1 MNACAI
7 SSRGSAWRGKRKG
20 GTGNGAALSFPL
32 DLADPMQDAR
42 SMGDE
47 YPSSQHRIH
56 YPGRRDPAQEAEDK
70 RLTEKSKVAAADG
83 AARNERA
90 AFLRHIQG
98 MPGDGLLWREGAP
111 DAMTYKNSAE
121 MSGNTKMTDWI
132 KKFNEKHPERP
143 FRPEVYTPQ
152 ARQAAP
158 AVAPAAPQSR
168 VMQNAPAVGVQ
179 ASASNPQVR
188 TGAPVDFPQQ
198 IKDPGTGAF
207 GQTTNA
213 IRNSV
218 LNVPKAG
225 ASPLDTLRSAPDDTA
240 ARQRV
245 LNRDFSGPKPDG
257 RPDVVYGWAGYG
269 GTGRQLVSVPGGER
283 SGMAHLDALGEFQ
296 RKQQQ
301 DRVDAYAGT
310 LQRGQTASPAG
321 FAAWSK
327 ANPVNY
333 DMQSR
338 AAQAYADAATAPRPV
353 AFNAPP
359 TALNQAQG
367 RAAGAP
373 VDAFNAMRMPD
384 GSLGYA
390 RPGGSPTLTTGR
402 SASVTMPNGKVERR
416 AFSDTPLT
424 DAVTN
429 ASIGLGG
436 ASGLAMTAGAMGAG
450 AMNTRGGS
458 MIAQAVK
465 PPGSD
470 TADPNSVAS
479 QAKAATSSVANTPM
493 PITSA
498 VKQAATG
505 AATLPTGYEAGKS
518 AFGALKTGAGL
529 IEGGIKNTS
538 DAIGGTVKGVAN
550 FARGFVGAS
559 PLDSLS
565 GPPITSTETRK
576 PGPLWNPPPDATP
589 PAVSDDEMAK
599 WRASVGAPDPKE
611 GKGNPYDKRKRNG
624 AYASLTP

>member
-1 MNACAI
+1 MPVTP
-7 SSRGSAWRGKRKG
+7 SGV
-20 GTGNGAALSFPL
+20 LFPL

-42 SMGDE
+42 NMPPP
-47 YPSSQHRIH
+47 YH
-56 YPGRRDPAQEAEDK
+56 YPGRRDPEQEAEDK
-70 RLTEKSKVAAADG
+70 RRTRTSNRDAMEG
-83 AARNERA
+83 AARAERA
-90 AFLRHIQG
+90 AFLAHIRG
-98 MPGDGLLWREGAP
+98 TPGELSVRNMMPSWD
-111 DAMTYKNSAE
+111 TYKNSPE
-121 MSGNTKMTDWI
+121 MSGNTAMTDYI
-132 KKFNEKHPERP
+132 SRYNAKNPQRA

-152 ARQAAP
+152 ARPAAP

-179 ASASNPQVR
+179 AGAPLAPQSETAAEMEKRTSGGMEDALNAQGAVQDIAKKNLTPDQMNERASAVQQSAS
-188 TGAPVDFPQQ
+188 GAQQ
-198 IKDPGTGAF
+198 PG
-207 GQTTNA
+207 
-213 IRNSV
+213 
-218 LNVPKAG
+218 
-225 ASPLDTLRSAPDDTA
+225 PLDTLRSAPRPPGIRDDGEVA
-240 ARQRV
+240 IQKF
-245 LNRDFSGPKPDG
+245 LRDEVRNMKPDN
-257 RPDVVYGWAGYG
+257 RPGAKVGWADD
-269 GTGRQLVSVPGGER
+269 GRNGQKLVSVPGGER

-301 DRVDAYAGT
+301 DRADAYAGT
-310 LQRGQTASPAG
+310 LQRGQTASPEG

-338 AAQAYADAATAPRPV
+338 AAQAHADAATAPRAV
-353 AFNAPP
+353 
-359 TALNQAQG
+359 TS
-367 RAAGAP
+367 RAP
-373 VDAFNAMRMPD
+373 VDYTGGAPAFARLE
-384 GSLGYA
+384 GSTPPA
-390 RPGGSPTLTTGR
+390 TVPT
-402 SASVTMPNGKVERR
+402 ASVTMPNGKVERT
-416 AFSDTPLT
+416 AFSATPTT

-429 ASIGLGG
+429 AGLGLDALMPG
-436 ASGLAMTAGAMGAG
+436 AGLAMTAGAMGVG
-450 AMNTRGGS
+450 ATNTRGGS

-505 AATLPTGYEAGKS
+505 AATLPMGYEAGRS

-538 DAIGGTVKGVAN
+538 DAIGGTVKAATNVV
-550 FARGFVGAS
+550 RGFAGAS

-565 GPPITSTETRK
+565 GPPITSTETRQ
-576 PGPLWNPPPDATP
+576 PGPLWNPPPDTTP

-624 AYASLTP
+624 AYASLAP

>member
-1 MNACAI
+1 MPP
-7 SSRGSAWRGKRKG
+7 
-20 GTGNGAALSFPL
+20 T
-32 DLADPMQDAR
+32 
-42 SMGDE
+42 
-47 YPSSQHRIH
+47 YH
-56 YPGRRDPAQEAEDK
+56 YPGRRDPEQEAEDK
-70 RLTEKSKVAAADG
+70 RRTRTSNRDAMEAAAR
-83 AARNERA
+83 AERA
-90 AFLRHIQG
+90 AFLAHIRG
-98 MPGDGLLWREGAP
+98 TPGELSVRNMMPSWD
-111 DAMTYKNSAE
+111 TYKNSPE
-121 MSGNTKMTDWI
+121 MSGNTAMTDYI
-132 KKFNEKHPERP
+132 SRYNAKNPQRAFK
-143 FRPEVYTPQ
+143 PEVYTPQ

-179 ASASNPQVR
+179 A
-188 TGAPVDFPQQ
+188 GAPLAPQSKTAAEMEKRTSGGMEDALNAQ
-198 IKDPGTGAF
+198 GAVQDIAKKNLTPDQMNERASAVQQPG
-207 GQTTNA
+207 
-213 IRNSV
+213 
-218 LNVPKAG
+218 
-225 ASPLDTLRSAPDDTA
+225 PLDTLRDDTA

-269 GTGRQLVSVPGGER
+269 GTGRQLVSVPSGER

-296 RKQQQ
+296 RRQQQ
-301 DRVDAYAGT
+301 DRADAYAGT
-310 LQRGQTASPAG
+310 LQRGQKPSAEG

-338 AAQAYADAATAPRPV
+338 AAQAYADAAVAPRPV
-353 AFNAPP
+353 AFYAPP
-359 TALNQAQG
+359 TALNQAQAT
-367 RAAGAP
+367 AAGAP
-373 VDAFNAMRMPD
+373 SDAFNVMRMPD

-390 RPGGSPTLTTGR
+390 RPEGSPTLTAGR

-458 MIAQAVK
+458 MIAQAMTPDEIAK
-465 PPGSD
+465 RNGDELAAKFKFNPSAPLPTRPTEEQNQDFNSRGGTPLPPGSN

-505 AATLPTGYEAGKS
+505 AAGDL
-518 AFGALKTGAGL
+518 AFAGL
-529 IEGGIKNTS
+529 DPNLSEDEK
-538 DAIGGTVKGVAN
+538 AKK
-550 FARGFVGAS
+550 RGEMLAAKY
-559 PLDSLS
+559 
-565 GPPITSTETRK
+565 K
-576 PGPLWNPPPDATP
+576 PQL
-589 PAVSDDEMAK
+589 
-599 WRASVGAPDPKE
+599 
-611 GKGNPYDKRKRNG
+611 
-624 AYASLTP
+624 

>member
-1 MNACAI
+1 MPVTP
-7 SSRGSAWRGKRKG
+7 SGV
-20 GTGNGAALSFPL
+20 LFPL

-42 SMGDE
+42 NMPPP
-47 YPSSQHRIH
+47 YH
-56 YPGRRDPAQEAEDK
+56 YPGRRDPEQEAEDK
-70 RLTEKSKVAAADG
+70 RLTEKSKREALDAAAV
-83 AARNERA
+83 ETRA
-90 AFLRHIQG
+90 ALLKHMGKIR
-98 MPGDGLLWREGAP
+98 PGRISPPSWD
-111 DAMTYKNSAE
+111 TYKNTPGV
-121 MSGNTKMTDWI
+121 SGNSAMTDYI
-132 KKFNEKHPERP
+132 LRYNAENPQHP

-152 ARQAAP
+152 AR
-158 AVAPAAPQSR
+158 PAAPQSR
-168 VMQNAPAVGVQ
+168 AMQNTPAVGVQ
-179 ASASNPQVR
+179 ADPAAAKKAITDGPFGNGAMDPWAAMANAGFAEASPQVR
-188 TGAPVDFPQQ
+188 DEAVNKRIVT
-198 IKDPGTGAF
+198 PGQALTASR
-207 GQTTNA
+207 A
-213 IRNSV
+213 DASR
-218 LNVPKAG
+218 AD
-225 ASPLDTLRSAPDDTA
+225 ASPPNAAPASAPDDTA

-269 GTGRQLVSVPGGER
+269 GTGRQLVSVPRGEHNGQAY
-283 SGMAHLDALGEFQ
+283 SDARREFY
-296 RKQQQ
+296 RKHEQ
-301 DRVDAYAGT
+301 DRADAYAGT
-310 LQRGQTASPAG
+310 MQRGQKPSAAG
-321 FAAWSK
+321 FRAWNK
-327 ANPVNY
+327 ANPFNS
-333 DMQSR
+333 DMHAR
-338 AAQAYADAATAPRPV
+338 AARAYADAATAPRPV
-353 AFNAPP
+353 AFYAPP
-359 TALNQAQG
+359 TALNRAQAT
-367 RAAGAP
+367 AAGAP
-373 VDAFNAMRMPD
+373 SDAYNAMRMPD

-402 SASVTMPNGKVERR
+402 SASATFPNGKVERT
-416 AFSDTPLT
+416 AFSATPTT

-429 ASIGLGG
+429 AGLGLDALMPG
-436 ASGLAMTAGAMGAG
+436 AGLAMTAGAMGVG
-450 AMNTRGGS
+450 ATNTRGGS

-505 AATLPTGYEAGKS
+505 AATLPMGYEAGRS

-565 GPPITSTETRK
+565 GPPIISTETRQ
-576 PGPLWNPPPDATP
+576 PGPLWNPPPDTAP

-624 AYASLTP
+624 AYASLAP

>member
-1 MNACAI
+1 MPP
-7 SSRGSAWRGKRKG
+7 
-20 GTGNGAALSFPL
+20 T
-32 DLADPMQDAR
+32 
-42 SMGDE
+42 
-47 YPSSQHRIH
+47 YH
-56 YPGRRDPAQEAEDK
+56 YPGRRDPEQEAEDK
-70 RLTEKSKVAAADG
+70 RRTRTSNRDAMEAAAR
-83 AARNERA
+83 AERA
-90 AFLRHIQG
+90 AFLAHIRG
-98 MPGDGLLWREGAP
+98 TPGELSVRNMMPSWD
-111 DAMTYKNSAE
+111 TYKNSPE
-121 MSGNTKMTDWI
+121 MSGNTAMTDYI
-132 KKFNEKHPERP
+132 SRYNAKNPQRAFK
-143 FRPEVYTPQ
+143 PEVYTPQ

-179 ASASNPQVR
+179 A
-188 TGAPVDFPQQ
+188 GAPLAPQSKTAAEMEKRTSGGMEDALNAQ
-198 IKDPGTGAF
+198 GAVQDIAKKNLTPDQMNERASAVQQPG
-207 GQTTNA
+207 
-213 IRNSV
+213 
-218 LNVPKAG
+218 
-225 ASPLDTLRSAPDDTA
+225 PLDTLRDDTA

-269 GTGRQLVSVPGGER
+269 GTGRQLVSVPSGER

-296 RKQQQ
+296 RRQQQ
-301 DRVDAYAGT
+301 DRADAYAGT
-310 LQRGQTASPAG
+310 LQRGQKPSAEG

-338 AAQAYADAATAPRPV
+338 AAQAYADAAVAPRPV
-353 AFNAPP
+353 AFYAPP
-359 TALNQAQG
+359 TALNQAQAT
-367 RAAGAP
+367 AAGAP
-373 VDAFNAMRMPD
+373 SDAFNVMRMPD

-390 RPGGSPTLTTGR
+390 RPEGSPTLTAGR

-470 TADPNSVAS
+470 TADPNSIAS

-538 DAIGGTVKGVAN
+538 DAIGGTVKAATN
-550 FARGFVGAS
+550 FARGFAGAS

-565 GPPITSTETRK
+565 GPQIISTETRR
-576 PGPLWNPPPDATP
+576 PGPLWNPPPDTTP